1 MTGPNTSAEQLRD
14 EGWSTAWAGPWES
27 GLRRDLKEGS
37 AWAGQNWKGRG
48 KTRRRGSIPGAGNKC
63 HALKEL
69 KAGQV
74 AGWQMQRDPQ
84 DEARGRRQ
92 AGVMACWAGLSTG
105 YCFGNMDTAW
115 DTPHPLVAQE

>member
-1 MTGPNTSAEQLRD
+1 MEHSLGRPLGVRFKERSE
-14 EGWSTAWAGPWES
+14 
-27 GLRRDLKEGS
+27 RRVS
-37 AWAGQNWKGRG
+37 RAGQNWKGRG
-48 KTRRRGSIPGAGNKC
+48 KTGRRGSIPGAGNKC

-92 AGVMACWAGLSTG
+92 AGIMACWAGLSTG